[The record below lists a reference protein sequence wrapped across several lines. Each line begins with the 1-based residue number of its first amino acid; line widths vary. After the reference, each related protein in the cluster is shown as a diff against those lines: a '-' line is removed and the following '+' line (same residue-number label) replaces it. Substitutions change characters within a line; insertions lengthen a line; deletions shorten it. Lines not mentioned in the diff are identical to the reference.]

1 MPFYICSRSIKDFKM
16 NVSIFIPCF
25 IDQLYPQVGFNMVK
39 VLEKVGCKV
48 SYNANQTCCG
58 QPAFN
63 AGFQGEAKDVCEK
76 FLKDFTGAKYIVA
89 PSASCVGFV
98 RNYYQ
103 KIFENSTQKEIAI
116 QVSSKIFEFSEFL
129 VDVLKIEDVGA
140 SFNAKITYH
149 DSCAALRECKIK
161 DAPRKLLQN
170 VKGLELIE
178 MEDVETCCG
187 FGGTFA
193 VKFEPISVAMADQKI
208 THATATN
215 AEYIVGTDMSCLL
228 HIDGCA
234 KHKKSNLKVLHLAD
248 VLVMGVE

>member
-1 MPFYICSRSIKDFKM
+1 M
-16 NVSIFIPCF
+16 NVSLFIPCF

-39 VLEKVGCKV
+39 VLEKVGCTV
-48 SYNANQTCCG
+48 SYNTNQTCCG

-76 FLKDFTGAKYIVA
+76 FLIDFENADSIVA

-103 KIFENSTQKEIAI
+103 KLFENSTQKEIATK
-116 QVSSKIFEFSEFL
+116 VSNKIFEFSEFL
-129 VDVLKIEDVGA
+129 VDVMKIVDVGA

-161 DAPRKLLQN
+161 DAPRKLLGN

-178 MEDVETCCG
+178 MDDVETCCG

-208 THATATN
+208 THATATK
-215 AEYIVGTDMSCLL
+215 AEYIVSTDMSCLL
-228 HIDGCA
+228 HIDGCI
-234 KHKKSNLKVLHLAD
+234 KNKKSNLKVLHLAD
-248 VLVMGVE
+248 VLAMNGD